1 MKQGIKIL
9 PPNLFNLGDNWNDY
23 YLELK
28 NLQKGDIFYECES
41 RTGANYELKAL
52 EDAKK
57 IKNGWICKV
66 QTSDNQVME
75 FFVSANTS
83 YIGPNLF
90 RAPQYLTQLENGK
103 YAYVVK

>member
-1 MKQGIKIL
+1 MEKEIKIIS
-9 PPNLFNLGDNWNDY
+9 PSLFNDGEDWKDF

-28 NLQKGDIFYECES
+28 ELKKGDVFYECTSYGE
-41 RTGANYELKAL
+41 NYELRAL

-57 IKNGWICKV
+57 SKNGWICKV
-66 QTSDNQVME
+66 QTSEKEVME

-90 RAPQYLTQLENGK
+90 RSPQHLTQLENGQ
-103 YAYVVK
+103 YAYIVK